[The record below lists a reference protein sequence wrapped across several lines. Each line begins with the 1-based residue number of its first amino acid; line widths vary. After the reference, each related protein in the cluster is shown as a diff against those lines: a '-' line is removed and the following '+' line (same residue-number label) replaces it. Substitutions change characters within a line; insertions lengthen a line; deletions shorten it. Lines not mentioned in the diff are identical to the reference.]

1 MIVYNVTIKVS
12 HTVAADWINWLKEE
26 HIADVIN
33 TNCFTHATVLRLLDI
48 DEEDGITYAV
58 QYHARNKKLYEEYLE
73 KHADTILLNDLRF
86 GQVIGWQNPAE
97 SFAFYFYLQPAI
109 DNTLVVQRG
118 RFAKWNKQSF
128 HSLLTRIK
136 GN

>member
-73 KHADTILLNDLRF
+73 KHADTMRKKGMDKWGDQFI
-86 GQVIGWQNPAE
+86 
-97 SFAFYFYLQPAI
+97 AFRSVME
-109 DNTLVVQRG
+109 VVY
-118 RFAKWNKQSF
+118 
-128 HSLLTRIK
+128 
-136 GN
+136 